1 MAALKDTVVSG
12 SLRATD
18 TLYSTTA
25 QFQILKAPTVSS
37 GSTYGAGSNGQ
48 ILRTNGTSTYWG
60 DLNDVAPAINGVYY
74 GTCTTAA
81 ATQAKEVTL
90 VNGTNF
96 TLAAGTMIVVKFTYA
111 SAASTMTLNVAGT
124 GAKTI
129 YMYGTTLA
137 SSGTTTSGWAANA
150 IVMFIYDG
158 TSWFRQYW
166 YNTTYDLSQVLS
178 GSATAGYNIDLETSA
193 NGGLGQHRY
202 VLMMMTTNQKWSAIS
217 AVSGST
223 TADQGTAV
231 AKVASTANFLI
242 DSPIMY
248 TNTNTYIAPGG
259 SGPFNGYTAIA
270 HNFRYSIGTT
280 AANVSLSYQK
290 PIYLV
295 GIPNNDGATF
305 KLDSTQ
311 WWTQTL
317 PTTNDGKIYIYL
329 GLAYTASNIYLNAYH
344 PVFCHNGTNV
354 VPYISGGVMRGD
366 LYVGISSDTTLR
378 SICAT
383 SNSGR
388 VCLYSTGNSDG
399 NGNRGV
405 LIAKKGSNGQEHA
418 VVIADANNQSRI
430 NLMRNSDGFINLY
443 RYDVTRGTAPSENKY
458 WSISFND
465 NYSSTTKRLA
475 LFDTRYNTDGS
486 VSVEIVTQTPA
497 SESTN
502 DVYRGIIVTQ
512 HSNATSLITLRADR
526 VYHSALNSNNT
537 MISNELYD
545 TNNIIYNTATPTIRN
560 DGTALQTGDIWLKPI
575 S

>member
-74 GTCTTAA
+74 GTCATAA

-137 SSGTTTSGWAANA
+137 SSGTTTTGWAAGA

-178 GSATAGYNIDLETSA
+178 GSATAEYNIDLETSA

-248 TNTNTYIAPGG
+248 TNSNSYIAPGG

-344 PVFCHNGTNV
+344 PIFCHNGTNV
-354 VPYISGGVMRGD
+354 VPYISGGVMGGNLTVSRVSGNSGVNVTQATVPGQIITLAFNTSGSQGIWSTGYGASGTSTTSGKWLVSRNSSGQVILNGVIAFD
-366 LYVGISSDTTLR
+366 STATCSSANNGGTTVSHNVAYVGD
-378 SICAT
+378 
-383 SNSGR
+383 SGDNCIAR
-388 VCLYSTGNSDG
+388 IRQNAYT
-399 NGNRGV
+399 NGNTS
-405 LIAKKGSNGQEHA
+405 LAL
-418 VVIADANNQSRI
+418 QSR
-430 NLMRNSDGFINLY
+430 N
-443 RYDVTRGTAPSENKY
+443 
-458 WSISFND
+458 
-465 NYSSTTKRLA
+465 
-475 LFDTRYNTDGS
+475 YNTSSSSWGDYLG
-486 VSVEIVTQTPA
+486 IIIQTPKDN
-497 SESTN
+497 TVN
-502 DVYRGIIVTQ
+502 YIISQPKNFLTALGVIY
-512 HSNATSLITLRADR
+512 SNT
-526 VYHSALNSNNT
+526 
-537 MISNELYD
+537 
-545 TNNIIYNTATPTIRN
+545 TPTTTTHP
-560 DGTALQTGDIWLKPI
+560 DLTEGYIWLKPI
-575 S
+575 